1 MDERYL
7 SQIEQSRTSPKPL
20 PLEVIENVQE
30 AIWSGISA
38 SVRAVLHRLVDLAL
52 EDEATE
58 RVGAGRHERTAA
70 RRAHRNGTYTRDL
83 ATTLGPIEDV
93 EVPRVR
99 MPDGSSPGGWQTF
112 DRYERRTYELDRLI
126 GQLFLAG
133 VSGRNLERVSA
144 ELWGK
149 KVSRS
154 TVSRA
159 TEAFSEEQRA
169 INEAPVPAEVRYLFL
184 DGQNHKVRTELGVT
198 DRQMLAAFAI
208 TPDGTERLLGYRL
221 GTSESEAEWSLL
233 LDDLKARGLRQTE
246 LVVVD
251 GAGGLEKALGGR
263 FPDTPVQRCI
273 MHAARNVMAK
283 VRSRNKAEVGQDLRS
298 IWDSPDRAQA
308 MRAFEAFTTK
318 WIVSEERAVRC
329 LAEKVERCLTF
340 YDFPEADWSK
350 IRTNNVAERAFRFV
364 RQRQRPMGAFTNEG
378 SAERIFGAL
387 GGEWNRRRSHPLE
400 AIYTT

>member
-1 MDERYL
+1 VDERYL
-7 SQIEQSRTSPKPL
+7 SQIEQSRTSAKPL
-20 PLEVIENVQE
+20 PLEVLENVQE
-30 AIWSGISA
+30 AIWAGISG

-52 EDEATE
+52 QDEAAG
-58 RVGAGRHERTAA
+58 RVGAERHERTPE
-70 RRAHRNGTYTRDL
+70 RRAHRNGIYTRDL
-83 ATTLGPIEDV
+83 HTTLGAIEDV
-93 EVPRVR
+93 EVPRIR
-99 MPDGSSPGGWQTF
+99 MPDGSSPGGWATF

-159 TEAFSEEQRA
+159 TEAFEEEQRA

-198 DRQMLAAFAI
+198 DRQLLAAFAI

-221 GTSESEAEWSLL
+221 GGGESAEEWALL

-246 LVVVD
+246 LIVVD
-251 GAGGLEKALGGR
+251 GAGGLEKALEAR

-283 VRSRNKAEVGQDLRS
+283 VRARNKAEVGADLRT
-298 IWDSPDRAQA
+298 IWDSPDQARA

-318 WIVSEERAVRC
+318 WIVTEERAVRC
-329 LAEKVERCLTF
+329 LAEKIERCLTF

-364 RQRQRPMGAFTNEG
+364 RQRQRPMGAFTNEE

-387 GGEWNRRRSHPLE
+387 GEEWNRRRSHPLE

>member
-1 MDERYL
+1 VEERYL
-7 SQIEQSRTSPKPL
+7 SQIEQSRTSARPL
-20 PLEVIENVQE
+20 PLDVIENVQE
-30 AIWSGISA
+30 AIWSGISG
-38 SVRAVLHRLVDLAL
+38 SVRAVLRRLVDMAL
-52 EDEATE
+52 GDEATE
-58 RVGAGRHERTAA
+58 RVGAARHERTLE
-70 RRAHRNGTYTRDL
+70 RRAHRNGTYTRNL
-83 ATTLGPIEDV
+83 ATTLGPIEDLR
-93 EVPRVR
+93 VPRVR
-99 MPDGSSPGGWQTF
+99 MPDGSSPGGWATF

-159 TEAFSEEQRA
+159 SHAFEDEQRA
-169 INEAPVPAEVRYLFL
+169 INGAPLPSEVRYLFL
-184 DGQNHKVRTELGVT
+184 DGQNHKVRSEFGVT

-208 TPDGTERLLGYRL
+208 CPDGSERLLGYRL
-221 GTSESEAEWSLL
+221 GEGESAEEWALL
-233 LDDLKARGLRQTE
+233 LDDLKTRGLRSTE
-246 LVVVD
+246 LIVVD
-251 GAGGLEKALGGR
+251 GAGGLEKALQAR

-283 VRSRNKAEVGQDLRS
+283 VRARNKAEVGADLRT

-329 LAEKVERCLTF
+329 LAEKIERCLTF

-364 RQRQRPMGAFTNEG
+364 RQRQRPMGAFTNEE

>member
-1 MDERYL
+1 VDERYL
-7 SQIEQSRTSPKPL
+7 SQIEQSRTSARPL
-20 PLEVIENVQE
+20 PLEVLENVQE
-30 AIWSGISA
+30 AIWAGITG
-38 SVRAVLHRLVDLAL
+38 SVKAVLHRLVDLAL

-58 RVGAGRHERTAA
+58 RVGAARHERSAS

-83 ATTLGPIEDV
+83 QTTLGPIEDLQ
-93 EVPRVR
+93 VPRVR
-99 MPDGSSPGGWQTF
+99 MPDGSSPGGWATF

-159 TEAFSEEQRA
+159 TEAFSDEQRA

-221 GTSESEAEWSLL
+221 ASSESEDEWAQLL
-233 LDDLKARGLRQTE
+233 EDLKARGLRTAE
-246 LVVVD
+246 LIVTD
-251 GAGGLEKALGGR
+251 GAGGLEKALASR
-263 FPDTPVQRCI
+263 FAGVPVQRCI

-283 VRSRNKAEVGQDLRS
+283 VRARNKAEVGADLRA
-298 IWDSPDRAQA
+298 IWDSPDRAGA

-318 WIVSEERAVRC
+318 WIITEERAVRC
-329 LAEKVERCLTF
+329 LAEKIDRCLTF
-340 YDFPEADWSK
+340 YDFPEDDWSK

-364 RQRQRPMGAFTNEG
+364 RQRQRPMGAFTNEE

>member
-1 MDERYL
+1 VDERYL
-7 SQIEQSRTSPKPL
+7 SQIEQSRTSAKPL

-30 AIWSGISA
+30 AIWAGITG
-38 SVRAVLHRLVDLAL
+38 SVKAVLHRLVDMAL
-52 EDEATE
+52 EDEATA
-58 RVGAGRHERTAA
+58 RVGAARHERSAG

-83 ATTLGPIEDV
+83 RTTHGSIEDLQ
-93 EVPRVR
+93 VPRVR

-154 TVSRA
+154 TVSRVA
-159 TEAFSEEQRA
+159 EAFEDEQRA

-184 DGQNHKVRTELGVT
+184 DGQNHKVRTDLGVT

-208 TPDGTERLLGYRL
+208 LPDGTERLLGYRL
-221 GTSESEAEWSLL
+221 ASSESEAEWALV
-233 LDDLKARGLRQTE
+233 LDDLKARGLRTTE
-246 LVVVD
+246 LIVTD
-251 GAGGLEKALGGR
+251 GAGGLEKALEGR
-263 FPDTPVQRCI
+263 FADVPVQRCI

-283 VRSRNKAEVGQDLRS
+283 VRARNKAEVGADLRT
-298 IWDSPDRAQA
+298 IWDSADRPGA

-318 WIVSEERAVRC
+318 WIVTEERAVRC
-329 LAEKVERCLTF
+329 LAEKIDRCLTF

-350 IRTNNVAERAFRFV
+350 IRTNNVAERAFRFI
-364 RQRQRPMGAFTNEG
+364 RQRQRPMGAFTNEE

-400 AIYTT
+400 GIYTT